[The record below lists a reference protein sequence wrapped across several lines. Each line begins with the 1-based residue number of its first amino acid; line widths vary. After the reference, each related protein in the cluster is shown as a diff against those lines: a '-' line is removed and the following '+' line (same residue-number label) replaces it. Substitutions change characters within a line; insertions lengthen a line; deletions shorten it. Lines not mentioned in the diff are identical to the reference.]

1 MPTSHFSNHLPSNLE
16 TFIKTLCF
24 VSESCPIYVVYRIE
38 TGPLTQSVWI
48 ICLLPGSEMPP
59 SQKRLKLL
67 EEKKIT
73 FLRNIPAFSLF
84 FFGEEGGSLAQPP
97 FCRLSRSATLID
109 TGWLNLLKCRYFTDC
124 QTGHYSIVSDGFLYR
139 MVYLFGSRTHI
150 VRRVF

>member
-1 MPTSHFSNHLPSNLE
+1 MTVRLPLHYICSPWLRGYFRAWGPESNELPWEFMPTSHFSNHLPSNLE

-84 FFGEEGGSLAQPP
+84 FFGEEGGSPSYPALRNP
-97 FCRLSRSATLID
+97 
-109 TGWLNLLKCRYFTDC
+109 
-124 QTGHYSIVSDGFLYR
+124 
-139 MVYLFGSRTHI
+139 LF
-150 VRRVF
+150 VVCPDPQL